1 MTPDDSSVAM
11 LDNEDF
17 ADSISSK
24 IQGPSLGGG
33 FRGRSSRGS
42 KPIEKIWVP
51 KKKRIEKALL
61 LFSMSIEVSF
71 CRKNQKEEVTGV
83 HIRTSV
89 VLSIYSSLPSS
100 SSHPADDIKSSTSD
114 ASRSRFRLW
123 LELALMGLL
132 LPSFRVCRCLV
143 SGRSVLRLRLCCLAS
158 DSFVS
163 ATSECS
169 TTAQKRA
176 SETRCVG
183 IFSAHGDL
191 RRQRLKTCPYAV
203 KL

>member
-1 MTPDDSSVAM
+1 MR
-11 LDNEDF
+11 
-17 ADSISSK
+17 ISQ
-24 IQGPSLGGG
+24 IVFLPRYRGPSLGGG

-51 KKKRIEKALL
+51 KEKRIEKALL
-61 LFSMSIEVSF
+61 LFSMSTEVSF

-83 HIRTSV
+83 HIHTSV

-100 SSHPADDIKSSTSD
+100 SSPPADDIKPSTSD

-143 SGRSVLRLRLCCLAS
+143 SGRSVLRLRPCCLAS

-169 TTAQKRA
+169 TTTRKRA
-176 SETRCVG
+176 SETSVG
-183 IFSAHGDL
+183 IFSTHGDL
-191 RRQRLKTCPYAV
+191 RRRRLKTCPYAV
-203 KL
+203 KLQRTLVRPESEA